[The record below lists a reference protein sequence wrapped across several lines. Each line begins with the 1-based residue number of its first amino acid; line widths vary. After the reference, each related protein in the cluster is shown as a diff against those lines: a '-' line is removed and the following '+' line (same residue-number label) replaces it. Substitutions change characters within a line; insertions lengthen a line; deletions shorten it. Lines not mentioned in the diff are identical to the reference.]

1 MEARRHSVY
10 RRASVNLGTPP
21 PTRSRSAERSGSS
34 SSMLHIEVESPSDH
48 HAGVVESPS
57 FDSKGAGGSFEAPE
71 SVRSLRPRAMSDPLD
86 TADAE
91 GVAKEEVHDFGDP
104 IDDEVAIPTLPRF
117 PYIETNNKNCWSES
131 PISTFTVRGKDYLS
145 DKKKI
150 PAEKYLLRA
159 RGCDLFLSDN
169 ASAVEMSRFVNNET
183 VFIFIFCEENTPSP
197 KLKKNSF
204 FPPLSFQK

>member
-1 MEARRHSVY
+1 MY

-21 PTRSRSAERSGSS
+21 PTRSRSAERSGSN
-34 SSMLHIEVESPSDH
+34 SSMLHIEVETPSNH
-48 HAGVVESPS
+48 HAGVGESPS
-57 FDSKGAGGSFEAPE
+57 LDSKGGSGSSSQFFEAPE

-91 GVAKEEVHDFGDP
+91 GIAKEEVHDFGDP
-104 IDDEVAIPTLPRF
+104 IDDELAIPTLPRF

-131 PISTFTVRGKDYLS
+131 PISIFTVRGKDYLS

-169 ASAVEMSRFVNNET
+169 ASAADMSRFVNNET
-183 VFIFIFCEENTPSP
+183 VFIFF
-197 KLKKNSF
+197 L
-204 FPPLSFQK
+204 